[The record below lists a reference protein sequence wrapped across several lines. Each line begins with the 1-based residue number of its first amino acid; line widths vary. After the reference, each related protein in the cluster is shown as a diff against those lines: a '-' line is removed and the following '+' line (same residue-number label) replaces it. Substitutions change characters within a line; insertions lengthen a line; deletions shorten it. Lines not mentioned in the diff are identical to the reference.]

1 MTQTAAPVE
10 SAAQVAGRRVR
21 RWRGIV
27 LPILA
32 LAVIA
37 VLLAALRPEP
47 TGGYLD
53 PESPGGN
60 GTRALAEIVRQNGT
74 PVTVARTAR
83 EAASTATRTTTV
95 VVVRSERLTKEEL
108 RRLASMPGTLLLIE
122 PTDAALKRLAPGV
135 TRATTAAADFA
146 VPGCPLMEGTG
157 TVAFGDSQLYDA
169 PDQAVTCYR
178 DPEGNRG
185 RLVALGESVS
195 KPVTVLGSGTPLTND
210 ELDEEGNAALGM
222 ELLGGPGGVVWLMPD
237 LPTEDET
244 GDASLTELIPPGV
257 PLFFWQVFIAVVLLA
272 LWRMRRLGPVVT
284 ERLPVAVR
292 SAETVE
298 GRARLYRAARARDRA
313 ALALRESARER
324 FVPLLGLPRSAA
336 ADPGKAEQVTALV
349 TARTGWDAQTAGWA
363 LYGPDPGDDAELV
376 RLTDLLDD
384 LEKRLL

>member
-21 RWRGIV
+21 RWWGIV
-27 LPILA
+27 LPLFALA
-32 LAVIA
+32 LIA
-37 VLLAALRPEP
+37 LLLAALRPEP

-83 EAASTATRTTTV
+83 SAASEATLSTTV
-95 VVVRSERLTKEEL
+95 VVVRSERLTGAEL
-108 RRLASMPGTLLLIE
+108 RRLAAAPGSLLLVE

-135 TRATTAAADFA
+135 SKATTAAADLVA
-146 VPGCPLMEGTG
+146 PGCPAMEITG
-157 TVAFGDSQLYDA
+157 TVTFGNSQLYEA
-169 PDQAVTCYR
+169 PAQSVACYR
-178 DPEGNRG
+178 EPEGDLPRMG
-185 RLVALGESVS
+185 RLGASAS

-210 ELDEEGNAALGM
+210 RLDKDGNAALGM
-222 ELLGGPGGVVWLMPD
+222 QLLGSSERVVWLMPD
-237 LPTEDET
+237 LPTEAEA

-257 PLFFWQVFIAVVLLA
+257 SLFFWQLLIAVALLA
-272 LWRMRRLGPVVT
+272 LWRMRRLGPVVA

-324 FVPLLGLPRSAA
+324 FVPRLGLPRSAA
-336 ADPGKAEQVTALV
+336 TDPAKAEQITTLV
-349 TARTGWDAQTAGWA
+349 TSRTGWDAQTAAWA
-363 LYGPDPGDDAELV
+363 LYGPAPADDPELV